1 MSYILEALKKSEAE
15 RRQGKVPDLGQSVQ
29 MVYRPGKKP
38 VAAVVWIGL
47 ALALNA
53 VVLGVVFWPELS
65 SAWTPSDQPASLA
78 AKERSANA
86 PAGQKQSAGDQAAQV
101 SLAAGEPDSAAP
113 AETNVVPEPPAP
125 DYGQPTIIAPRA
137 AGRGSSLAATPPPG
151 RVPHL
156 VELPLSFQ
164 KSVPDLMFNSHIV
177 SSNPAAS
184 SVMVNNQ
191 YLRVGDRLGSLWLES
206 IGEDAVV
213 FRKGDQ
219 RFRVGAQRNW
229 VSPD

>member
-1 MSYILEALKKSEAE
+1 MSYILEALKKSETE
-15 RRQGKVPDLGQSVQ
+15 RRQGQAPDLGNTVQ
-29 MVYRPGKKP
+29 MVHRPRKKP
-38 VAAVVWIGL
+38 VAVVAWLGL
-47 ALALNA
+47 ALVLNA
-53 VVLGVVFWPELS
+53 AILGVVFWPELR
-65 SAWTPSDQPASLA
+65 A
-78 AKERSANA
+78 ALFSQA
-86 PAGQKQSAGDQAAQV
+86 PAGGSGPLEVTDTKAA
-101 SLAAGEPDSAAP
+101 DSPVVAEKVAAP
-113 AETNVVPEPPAP
+113 APTNAVNEKVLEPSRAEK
-125 DYGQPTIIAPRA
+125 DYGEPTIIVPRP
-137 AGRGSSLAATPPPG
+137 GGDSSGLTVTPPPG

-191 YLRVGDRLGSLWLES
+191 YLRIGDRMGSLWLES
-206 IGEDAVV
+206 INEDAVV